1 MPALTQKYQVTIP
14 KHFRIAAGLR
24 PGDEVE
30 FSMKEENV
38 VIKKKHREL
47 PLEKWRGVLK
57 GINTRKI
64 MKDLRG

>member
-1 MPALTQKYQVTIP
+1 MPTLTQKSQVTIP
-14 KHFRIAAGLR
+14 KQFRIAAGLR

-38 VIKKKHREL
+38 VIRKKPKEL
-47 PLEKWRGVLK
+47 QLEKWRGFLK
-57 GINTRKI
+57 GVNTRKI